1 MAESKGKQVFKYKG
15 TDKRGAKVEGE
26 VEGHNADLVKA
37 QLRQKGISP
46 ISVRKK
52 PKPLFGG
59 GGGGGKITAGDIA
72 IFARQLTTMMTSG
85 VPLVQ
90 AFEIVGTGAE
100 NPAMQTM
107 LLAIKADIEA
117 GASLSQALARH
128 PKQFDDL
135 FVGLV
140 AAGEQSGTLEDLLN
154 KIAVYKEKTEAIKKK
169 VKKALA
175 YPIAVMIVAVIV
187 TAILLIFVVPQF
199 KTVFEGFGADLPAFT
214 LMVVGMSEW
223 MQANWYIFFG
233 IIIGAVVLF
242 IECRKRFP
250 VVGIYMDKL
259 ALKAPIFSTI
269 VLKSILARFAR
280 TLATMFSAGVPLV
293 EAMDSVAGAVN
304 NYVYSEATRQIR
316 DEVATGDQ
324 LNISMNRTRL
334 FPNMMIQMVAIGEES
349 GSVDQMLNK
358 VADFYE
364 DEVDAAVDSLSSL
377 MEPMIMAILGILIGG
392 LVTAMYLPIF
402 KMGQAI

>member
-1 MAESKGKQVFKYKG
+1 MADSKKSVFIYKG
-15 TDKRGAKVEGE
+15 TDKRGAKVDGTI
-26 VEGHNADLVKA
+26 EGHNVDLVKA

-52 PKPLFGG
+52 PKPLFGEKA
-59 GGGGGKITAGDIA
+59 GKITAGDIA

-90 AFEIVGTGAE
+90 AFEIVGNGQE
-100 NPAMQTM
+100 NAAMQKM
-107 LLAIKADIEA
+107 IFAIKNDVEA
-117 GASLSQALARH
+117 GASLSQALANH
-128 PKQFDDL
+128 PAQFDDL

-140 AAGEQSGTLEDLLN
+140 AAGEASGTLEDLLN

-169 VKKALA
+169 VKKALT
-175 YPIAVMIVAVIV
+175 YPIAIMIIALVV
-187 TAILLIFVVPQF
+187 TSILLIFVVPQF
-199 KTVFEGFGADLPAFT
+199 KTVFEGFGAELPAFT

-223 MQANWYIFFG
+223 LQANWYIFFG
-233 IIIGAVVLF
+233 IIIATIVTF
-242 IECRKRFP
+242 IECKKRLP
-250 VVGIYMDKL
+250 IVGIYQDKL
-259 ALKAPIFSTI
+259 ALKAPIVATI
-269 VLKSILARFAR
+269 VEKSILARFSR
-280 TLATMFSAGVPLV
+280 TLATMFAAGVPLV

-304 NYVYSEATRQIR
+304 NYVYTQATFRIR

-324 LNISMNRTRL
+324 LNVSMNRAKL

-364 DEVDAAVDSLSSL
+364 EEVDNAVDQMSAL
-377 MEPMIMAILGILIGG
+377 MEPMIMAVLGVLIGG
-392 LVTAMYLPIF
+392 LVVAMYLPIF
-402 KMGQAI
+402 QMGAAV

>member
-1 MAESKGKQVFKYKG
+1 MAAESGKSVFVYKG
-15 TDKRGAKVEGE
+15 TDKKGAKVEGE
-26 VEGHNADLVKA
+26 IQGHNTDLVKA

-46 ISVRKK
+46 LSVRKK
-52 PKPLFGG
+52 PKPLLGG
-59 GGGGGKITAGDIA
+59 GGSSKITAGDIA

-90 AFEIVGTGAE
+90 AFEIVGNGSE
-100 NPAMQTM
+100 HPGMQKM
-107 LLAIKADIEA
+107 IYAIKADVEA

-128 PKQFDDL
+128 PNEFDDL

-140 AAGEQSGTLEDLLN
+140 AAGEASGTLEDLLN
-154 KIAVYKEKTEAIKKK
+154 KIANYKEKTEAIKKK
-169 VKKALA
+169 VKKALT
-175 YPIAVMIVAVIV
+175 YPIAVLIVAFIV
-187 TAILLIFVVPQF
+187 SAILLIFVVPQF

-233 IIIGAVVLF
+233 AIIAFVFIF
-242 IECRKRFP
+242 IEAKKRFP
-250 VVGIYMDKL
+250 VVGIYLDRFS
-259 ALKAPIFSTI
+259 LKAPIVANI
-269 VLKSILARFAR
+269 IEKGILARFAR

-304 NYVYSEATRQIR
+304 NHVYSTATNQIR

-324 LNISMNRTRL
+324 LNVSMNRTRL

-364 DEVDAAVDSLSSL
+364 EEVDAAVDSLSSL
-377 MEPMIMAILGILIGG
+377 MEPLIMAVLGVLIGG
-392 LVTAMYLPIF
+392 LVVAMYLPIF